1 MMVRTS
7 GQQAALAGSI
17 RSVVSSVDPALSAA
31 NVRSMTGVVADTV
44 AEPRFNMLLVAGF
57 AVPPSCWPRSAF
69 TASSGT
75 STAQRTHEIGVRMA
89 LGAARRDVMSLV
101 LGEGLLIATVGVALG
116 LAGSAAVTRL
126 MQNQLVGI
134 TARDPIAFAGGGVLL
149 LVVAV
154 VASWVPAWRATRVD
168 PVVALRAE

>member
-1 MMVRTS
+1 
-7 GQQAALAGSI
+7 
-17 RSVVSSVDPALSAA
+17 
-31 NVRSMTGVVADTV
+31 
-44 AEPRFNMLLVAGF
+44 MLLVAGF
-57 AVPPSCWPRSAF
+57 AML
-69 TASSGT
+69 ASVLAAIGIYGVISY

-89 LGAARRDVMSLV
+89 LGAGRRDVISLV

-134 TARDPIAFAGGGVLL
+134 TARDPIAFAGGGLLL

-154 VASWVPAWRATRVD
+154 AASWVPAWRATRVD
-168 PVVALRAE
+168 PMVALRAE